1 MTFTLS
7 INQYK
12 TIKLFHRQA
21 RETDRCS
28 CPTFERTVL
37 ESFRH
42 RLTTVNY
49 IFAGNIFALAII
61 LLQVTRKPTLRL
73 LKERL
78 GSLAASSTSEEVV
91 LNILSVIGLSC
102 HGIL

>member
-7 INQYK
+7 IIQYN

-28 CPTFERTVL
+28 CPTFERTAL
-37 ESFRH
+37 KSFRH
-42 RLTTVNY
+42 RLTTVKN
-49 IFAGNIFALAII
+49 IFTCNIFALVII
-61 LLQVTRKPTLRL
+61 LLQVTRKPTMRL
-73 LKERL
+73 MKERL